1 MQQRDAAQQAAKTAA
16 EKQGSG
22 PDAQVSSPSPSYC
35 TYLPADGVVCS
46 NHMSCLSRLKQPQ
59 QAMCSWPII
68 CACLLMSSSLK
79 LALQNPAQCDQS
91 MLLHMVN
98 ASPVNLWSHTISPRI
113 DLSTSSLRCKTLY
126 FCDIPTHMQSGPGQR
141 QQQRRVDELEKEL
154 ARLRQDGQAYRDDL
168 RQQLEGAKQAAT
180 QARHEA
186 AHSNALAG
194 HEAKLVQQLQDDK
207 ARMADIVDNWKR
219 QGREQQVR
227 LGPIC
232 VFHTACTPA
241 VL

>member
-1 MQQRDAAQQAAKTAA
+1 
-16 EKQGSG
+16 
-22 PDAQVSSPSPSYC
+22 
-35 TYLPADGVVCS
+35 
-46 NHMSCLSRLKQPQ
+46 
-59 QAMCSWPII
+59 
-68 CACLLMSSSLK
+68 
-79 LALQNPAQCDQS
+79 

-98 ASPVNLWSHTISPRI
+98 ASPVNLWSNTISPCS
-113 DLSTSSLRCKTLY
+113 DLSTSSLRRKMLH
-126 FCDIPTHMQSGPGQR
+126 FCDILTHMQSGPGPR
-141 QQQRRVDELEKEL
+141 QQQRRVGELEKEL

-168 RQQLEGAKQAAT
+168 RQQLEGAKQTAT

-186 AHSNALAG
+186 AQSNALAG

-232 VFHTACTPA
+232 VFHAACTPA